1 MKRSLQSTLDQWLTN
16 PMRKP
21 LILRGARQVGKTW
34 LVRDLALRNNKEL
47 IELNFERDPGLKRL
61 FISNDPK
68 SILGE
73 ISLWI
78 GRTVNRDNVLLF
90 LDEIQAASEILAKL
104 RWFAEELPQLPVI
117 AAGSLLEFIL
127 SEHTFS
133 IPVGRVDFL
142 HIDPMFFPEY
152 LAANRQDL
160 LLERLNRWKPLQEFS
175 SVLHEQ
181 SMMWF
186 HRYCMIGGMP
196 AVVASDIA
204 GVGPAKVRELQYD
217 LAAGFRSDFSKYGKR
232 FDSEILEATLNAV
245 AGSLGKK
252 FIYAHVR
259 DGLKQHQAQDALKML
274 MNARICHIV
283 KHSSANGLPLGGEIK
298 ESMRK
303 VILNDV
309 GLLHALQRT
318 PAQDMFP
325 KWDTIAPQVRM
336 QIIEQVVG
344 QQLRRLGPLSG
355 DGPQLYYWQREG
367 GRPGEI
373 DYLIQIA
380 DRIVPVEL
388 KSGSTGSMKSL
399 HQFMF
404 DKKFKIAVRFDSN
417 PPSRFDIKVKT
428 TQGNPVEYRLQ
439 SLPYYMAGFHGEEI
453 LSGG

>member
-1 MKRSLQSTLDQWLTN
+1 MKRALQSNLDQWIVD

-47 IELNFERDPGLKRL
+47 LELNFERDPAIKRL
-61 FISNDPK
+61 FTSNDPNI
-68 SILGE
+68 ILGE

-78 GRTVNRDNVLLF
+78 GRTINRDKVLLF
-90 LDEIQAASEILAKL
+90 LDEIQAAGEILAKL
-104 RWFAEELPQLPVI
+104 RWFAEEMPQLPVI
-117 AAGSLLEFIL
+117 AAGSLLEFVL
-127 SEHTFS
+127 TEHTFS
-133 IPVGRVDFL
+133 IPVGRVAFL
-142 HIDPMFFPEY
+142 HVEPMFFPEY
-152 LAANRQDL
+152 LAACGQDL
-160 LLERLNRWKPLQEFS
+160 LLDRLTTWRPQQEFS
-175 SVLHEQ
+175 TTLHEQ
-181 SMMWF
+181 ALTWF
-186 HRYCMIGGMP
+186 YRYCMVGGMP
-196 AVVASDIA
+196 AVVACDVA
-204 GVGPAKVRELQYD
+204 GLSPSQIRERQYD
-217 LAAGFRSDFSKYGKR
+217 LAAAFRSDFSKYDKR
-232 FDSEILEATLNAV
+232 LNSEILEATLNAV

-259 DGLKQHQAQDALKML
+259 ADIKQLQAQNALAML
-274 MNARICHIV
+274 INAKICHIV
-283 KHSSANGLPLGGEIK
+283 KHSAANGLPLGGEIK
-298 ESMRK
+298 ESLRK

-325 KWDTIAPQVRM
+325 QWDTIAPQVRM

-388 KSGSTGSMKSL
+388 KSGPTGSMKSL

-404 DKKFKIAVRFDSN
+404 DKKLMFALRFDSN
-417 PPSRFDIKVKT
+417 SPSQFDIATKT
-428 TQGNPVEYRLQ
+428 TQGDSVEYRLR
-439 SLPYYMAGFHGEEI
+439 SLPYYMAGFRSEEMI
-453 LSGG
+453 P